1 MYNET
6 ITLFNRLGSRKEGDK
21 WYPHVLHHC
30 CVYRDRAAIVA
41 QMGENSTDNVS
52 IQIIITKGCKASG
65 YRYLQP
71 IEWANSGDYSGAFT
85 VKGGN
90 DFDMIFV
97 GAWADSE
104 PISDS
109 SYPDGFLHYMQTHYD
124 NVYTVSSCSDYS
136 RSILPH
142 LEVIGR

>member
-21 WYPHVLHHC
+21 WYPHQLHHC

-52 IQIIITKGCKASG
+52 IHILITKGCKSSG
-65 YRYLQP
+65 YNYYTP
-71 IEWANSGDYSGAFT
+71 IEWEKTGDYQSSFT

-97 GAWADSE
+97 GTWPNGDAVDDSA
-104 PISDS
+104 
-109 SYPDGFLHYMQTHYD
+109 YPEGFLHHMQTHYD
-124 NVYTVSSCSDYS
+124 DVYSVSSCSDYS

-142 LEVIGR
+142 LEVMGR

>member
-6 ITLFNRLGSRKEGDK
+6 ITIFNRLGSRREGDK
-21 WYPHVLHHC
+21 WYPHTMKHC

-52 IQIIITKGCKASG
+52 IHILITKGCKASG
-65 YRYLQP
+65 YLYFQP
-71 IEWANSGDYSGAFT
+71 IEWVNSENYSGAFT

-90 DFDMIFV
+90 DFDIIYV
-97 GAWADSE
+97 GTWGEEPVNDS
-104 PISDS
+104 D
-109 SYPDGFLHYMQTHYD
+109 YPEGFLHYLQTHYD
-124 NVYTVSSCSDYS
+124 NVYAVSSVSDYS

-142 LEVIGR
+142 LEIMGR